1 MKVISLLVIVGF
13 LLSGSTVIAS
23 DKDQKNSTLVRST
36 EDSEYTSATSWYD
49 KADQVLEEF
58 TGISS
63 SLHAD
68 AAVYHQWASMLS
80 DLTHQLTMQEQMQLQ
95 FLQQVQYALE
105 ASIQKIKELEARRP
119 EELMQARQE
128 QFEIDGQK
136 ASELI
141 AMLENLKKDFAY
153 IVVPE
158 REALFT
164 QLQRFSESLKG
175 YMQQGALQALQV
187 IQTLQSHVEVV
198 GASAT
203 PAALVPT
210 APAA

>member
-1 MKVISLLVIVGF
+1 MKVIFRLLIVNF
-13 LLSGSTVIAS
+13 LLSGSVAIAS
-23 DKDQKNSTLVRST
+23 DEHQKNSTIVRSS
-36 EDSEYTSATSWYD
+36 EDSEYPSSTSWYD

-58 TGISS
+58 TGIST
-63 SLHAD
+63 SLYAD
-68 AAVYHQWASMLS
+68 AAVYHQWAGMLS
-80 DLTHQLTMQEQMQLQ
+80 DLTHQLTVQEQMQFQ
-95 FLQQVQYALE
+95 FLQQVQFALE

-128 QFEIDGQK
+128 QFEIDGHK

-141 AMLENLKKDFAY
+141 AMLENLKKEFAC
-153 IVVPE
+153 IVIPE

-164 QLQRFSESLKG
+164 QLQRFSDSLKG
-175 YMQQGALQALQV
+175 YMQQGAQQALQV

-198 GASAT
+198 GALST
-203 PAALVPT
+203 PVALAAT